1 MYNQTENELIL
12 AGNAVWLDLLVH
24 MDIKGNIVD
33 DESKGFRRPVTIK
46 FTCTSNVF
54 VMDETGSN
62 THGKAGSQKG
72 DEKYAVPRGKVPSEE
87 VGVTNSHFTL
97 TPFNN

>member
-1 MYNQTENELIL
+1 
-12 AGNAVWLDLLVH
+12 
-24 MDIKGNIVD
+24 
-33 DESKGFRRPVTIK
+33 
-46 FTCTSNVF
+46 
-54 VMDETGSN
+54 MDETGAN
-62 THGKAGSQKG
+62 TLKKAGSQKG